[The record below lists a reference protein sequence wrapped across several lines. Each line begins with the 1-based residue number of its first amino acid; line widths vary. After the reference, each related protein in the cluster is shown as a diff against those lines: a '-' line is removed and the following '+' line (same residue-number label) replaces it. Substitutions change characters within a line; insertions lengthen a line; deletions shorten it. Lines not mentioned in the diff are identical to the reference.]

1 MKKITVKNAR
11 DVFENILALD
21 VADRHEVLN
30 AFNEVLD
37 ELRANDFFGTE
48 GQLDPRRRRRPA
60 MSMEHATAND
70 IRAVHVK
77 VTPDPEAGRFVAEVD
92 NVPGAVGYDAVEHVA
107 VIDALRSALAEALV
121 RLRKTEVDR

>member
-1 MKKITVKNAR
+1 MKKLTVKNAR

-21 VADRHEVLN
+21 AADRHEVLD

-48 GQLDPRRRRRPA
+48 GQIDPRRRRQPA
-60 MSMEHATAND
+60 VSMGHAKASD
-70 IRAVHVK
+70 IRAVHVT

-92 NVPGAVGYDAVEHVA
+92 SVPGAVGYDAVEHVA
-107 VIDALRSALAEALV
+107 VIDALRSALAEVLV
-121 RLRKTEVDR
+121 RLRKIEADR